1 VVETFV
7 MDDGAGNDIVESRV
21 SAPELIGDQ
30 YKIDLKTHFLDMKR
44 NNVAMNIDFKKEIEI
59 GFKLSLV

>member
-1 VVETFV
+1 
-7 MDDGAGNDIVESRV
+7 MDDGAGNDIVDSRN
-21 SAPELIGDQ
+21 SPPELIGDQ